1 MALAAINVKKTRG
14 AQISTNHEES
24 RQKKHLQQMENR
36 TKITAQTVSAFLML
50 LSGVALNVASFAVPP
65 VGELSNSVMTYMG
78 EALIYAAS
86 VFGLTVYVN
95 SCMARLERRV
105 GKDDRTDSRRDG
117 EGNEEDSG

>member
-1 MALAAINVKKTRG
+1 
-14 AQISTNHEES
+14 
-24 RQKKHLQQMENR
+24 MENR
-36 TKITAQTVSAFLML
+36 TKSTAQTVSAFLML

-65 VGELSNSVMTYMG
+65 VGELSNSVMSYMG

-105 GKDDRTDSRRDG
+105 GKDGRTDSRRDG
-117 EGNEEDSG
+117 EEGGEDSG

>member
-1 MALAAINVKKTRG
+1 MRTSVRN
-14 AQISTNHEES
+14 ES
-24 RQKKHLQQMENR
+24 PYRKNNNPDKMENR
-36 TKITAQTVSAFLML
+36 TKTTAQTVSAFLML

-105 GKDDRTDSRRDG
+105 GNNARQDDRQDDTQG
-117 EGNEEDSG
+117 

>member
-1 MALAAINVKKTRG
+1 
-14 AQISTNHEES
+14 
-24 RQKKHLQQMENR
+24 MENR
-36 TKITAQTVSAFLML
+36 TKTTAQTVSAFLML

-105 GKDDRTDSRRDG
+105 AKDGRQGGRQDGRRD
-117 EGNEEDSG
+117 EESDEENSG

>member
-1 MALAAINVKKTRG
+1 MRTSVRN
-14 AQISTNHEES
+14 ES
-24 RQKKHLQQMENR
+24 PYRKNNNPDKMENR
-36 TKITAQTVSAFLML
+36 TKSTAQTLSAFLML

-105 GKDDRTDSRRDG
+105 GNNAKQDNRQDDTQGWTED
-117 EGNEEDSG
+117 EKGNTHS

>member
-1 MALAAINVKKTRG
+1 MQGTLKNK
-14 AQISTNHEES
+14 Q
-24 RQKKHLQQMENR
+24 RQSQKNPAEHTHTQQMENR
-36 TKITAQTVSAFLML
+36 TKTTAQTLSAFLML

-105 GKDDRTDSRRDG
+105 GKDARQDDRQDDTQGWTED
-117 EGNEEDSG
+117 EKGNAHS

>member
-1 MALAAINVKKTRG
+1 
-14 AQISTNHEES
+14 
-24 RQKKHLQQMENR
+24 MENR
-36 TKITAQTVSAFLML
+36 TKTTAQTVSAFLML

-105 GKDDRTDSRRDG
+105 GNNARQDDRQDDTQGWTEDG
-117 EGNEEDSG
+117 KGNTHS

>member
-1 MALAAINVKKTRG
+1 MNPRTEKNNNPDK
-14 AQISTNHEES
+14 
-24 RQKKHLQQMENR
+24 MENR
-36 TKITAQTVSAFLML
+36 TKSTAQTLSAFLML

-105 GKDDRTDSRRDG
+105 GKDGRTDSRRDG
-117 EGNEEDSG
+117 EEGGEDSG

>member
-1 MALAAINVKKTRG
+1 
-14 AQISTNHEES
+14 
-24 RQKKHLQQMENR
+24 MENR
-36 TKITAQTVSAFLML
+36 TKTTAQTLSAFLML

-95 SCMARLERRV
+95 SCMAHLERRV

-117 EGNEEDSG
+117 EEGGEDSG

>member
-1 MALAAINVKKTRG
+1 MRTSVRN
-14 AQISTNHEES
+14 ES
-24 RQKKHLQQMENR
+24 PYRKNNNPDKMENR
-36 TKITAQTVSAFLML
+36 TKSTAQTLSAFLML

-105 GKDDRTDSRRDG
+105 GKDGRTDSRRYG
-117 EGNEEDSG
+117 EEGGEDSG

>member
-1 MALAAINVKKTRG
+1 MRTSVRN
-14 AQISTNHEES
+14 ES
-24 RQKKHLQQMENR
+24 PYRKNNNPDKMENR
-36 TKITAQTVSAFLML
+36 TKSTAQTVSAFLML

-105 GKDDRTDSRRDG
+105 GKDGRTDSRRDG
-117 EGNEEDSG
+117 EEGVEDSG

>member
-1 MALAAINVKKTRG
+1 
-14 AQISTNHEES
+14 
-24 RQKKHLQQMENR
+24 MEKR
-36 TKITAQTVSAFLML
+36 TKTTAQTVSAFLML

-117 EGNEEDSG
+117 EEGGEDSG

>member
-1 MALAAINVKKTRG
+1 
-14 AQISTNHEES
+14 
-24 RQKKHLQQMENR
+24 MEKR
-36 TKITAQTVSAFLML
+36 TKTTAQTVSAFLML

-105 GKDDRTDSRRDG
+105 GKDGRTDSRRDG
-117 EGNEEDSG
+117 EEGGEDSG

>member
-1 MALAAINVKKTRG
+1 MRTSVRN
-14 AQISTNHEES
+14 ES
-24 RQKKHLQQMENR
+24 PYRKNNNPDKMENR
-36 TKITAQTVSAFLML
+36 TKTTAQTVSAFLML

-105 GKDDRTDSRRDG
+105 GNNEKQDDRQDDTQGWTED
-117 EGNEEDSG
+117 EKGNTHS

>member
-1 MALAAINVKKTRG
+1 
-14 AQISTNHEES
+14 
-24 RQKKHLQQMENR
+24 MENR
-36 TKITAQTVSAFLML
+36 TKSTAQTVSAFLML

-78 EALIYAAS
+78 EALIYSAS

-105 GKDDRTDSRRDG
+105 GKDGRTDSRRDG
-117 EGNEEDSG
+117 EEGGEDSG

>member
-1 MALAAINVKKTRG
+1 MRTSVRN
-14 AQISTNHEES
+14 ES
-24 RQKKHLQQMENR
+24 PYRKNNNPDKMENR
-36 TKITAQTVSAFLML
+36 TKSTAQTLSAFLML

-105 GKDDRTDSRRDG
+105 GNNARQDDRQDDTQGWTED
-117 EGNEEDSG
+117 EKGNTHS

>member
-1 MALAAINVKKTRG
+1 
-14 AQISTNHEES
+14 
-24 RQKKHLQQMENR
+24 MENR
-36 TKITAQTVSAFLML
+36 TKTTAQTVSAFLML

-105 GKDDRTDSRRDG
+105 GKDGRTDSRRDG
-117 EGNEEDSG
+117 EEGGEDSG

>member
-1 MALAAINVKKTRG
+1 MRTSVRN
-14 AQISTNHEES
+14 ES
-24 RQKKHLQQMENR
+24 PYRKNNNTDKMENR
-36 TKITAQTVSAFLML
+36 TKTTAQTLSAFLML

-105 GKDDRTDSRRDG
+105 GKDARQDDRQDDTQGWTED
-117 EGNEEDSG
+117 EKGNAHS

>member
-1 MALAAINVKKTRG
+1 
-14 AQISTNHEES
+14 
-24 RQKKHLQQMENR
+24 MENR

-105 GKDDRTDSRRDG
+105 GKDGRTDSRRDG
-117 EGNEEDSG
+117 EEGGEDSG

>member
-1 MALAAINVKKTRG
+1 
-14 AQISTNHEES
+14 
-24 RQKKHLQQMENR
+24 MENR
-36 TKITAQTVSAFLML
+36 TKTTAQTVSAFLML

-105 GKDDRTDSRRDG
+105 GNNAKQDDRQDDTQDWTEDG
-117 EGNEEDSG
+117 KGNTHS

>member
-1 MALAAINVKKTRG
+1 MRTSVRN
-14 AQISTNHEES
+14 ES
-24 RQKKHLQQMENR
+24 PYRKNNNPDKMENR
-36 TKITAQTVSAFLML
+36 TKSTAQTLSAFLML

-105 GKDDRTDSRRDG
+105 GNNAKQDDRQDDTQGWTED
-117 EGNEEDSG
+117 EKGNTHS

>member
-1 MALAAINVKKTRG
+1 
-14 AQISTNHEES
+14 
-24 RQKKHLQQMENR
+24 MENR

-95 SCMARLERRV
+95 SCRARLERRV
-105 GKDDRTDSRRDG
+105 GKDGRTDSRRDG
-117 EGNEEDSG
+117 EEGGEDSG

>member
-1 MALAAINVKKTRG
+1 
-14 AQISTNHEES
+14 
-24 RQKKHLQQMENR
+24 
-36 TKITAQTVSAFLML
+36 
-50 LSGVALNVASFAVPP
+50 
-65 VGELSNSVMTYMG
+65 MG

>member
-1 MALAAINVKKTRG
+1 MNPRTEKNNNPDK
-14 AQISTNHEES
+14 
-24 RQKKHLQQMENR
+24 MENR
-36 TKITAQTVSAFLML
+36 TKSTAQTVSAFLML

-105 GKDDRTDSRRDG
+105 GKDGRTDSRRDG
-117 EGNEEDSG
+117 EEGGEDSG

>member
-1 MALAAINVKKTRG
+1 MRTSVRN
-14 AQISTNHEES
+14 ES
-24 RQKKHLQQMENR
+24 PYRKNNNPDKMENR
-36 TKITAQTVSAFLML
+36 TKSTAQTLSAFLML
-50 LSGVALNVASFAVPP
+50 LSGVALNVASFAVQP

-105 GKDDRTDSRRDG
+105 GKDGRTDSRRDG
-117 EGNEEDSG
+117 EEGGEDSG

>member
-1 MALAAINVKKTRG
+1 
-14 AQISTNHEES
+14 
-24 RQKKHLQQMENR
+24 
-36 TKITAQTVSAFLML
+36 
-50 LSGVALNVASFAVPP
+50 
-65 VGELSNSVMTYMG
+65 MTYMG

-117 EGNEEDSG
+117 EEGGEDSG

>member
-1 MALAAINVKKTRG
+1 
-14 AQISTNHEES
+14 
-24 RQKKHLQQMENR
+24 MENR
-36 TKITAQTVSAFLML
+36 TKTTAQTVSAFLML

-117 EGNEEDSG
+117 EEGGEDSG

>member
-1 MALAAINVKKTRG
+1 
-14 AQISTNHEES
+14 
-24 RQKKHLQQMENR
+24 MENR
-36 TKITAQTVSAFLML
+36 TKSTAQTLSAFLML

-105 GKDDRTDSRRDG
+105 GNNDRTDSRRDG
-117 EGNEEDSG
+117 EEGGEDSG

>member
-1 MALAAINVKKTRG
+1 
-14 AQISTNHEES
+14 
-24 RQKKHLQQMENR
+24 MENR
-36 TKITAQTVSAFLML
+36 TKSTAQTVSAFLML

-105 GKDDRTDSRRDG
+105 GKDGRTDSRRDG
-117 EGNEEDSG
+117 KEGGEDSG

>member
-1 MALAAINVKKTRG
+1 
-14 AQISTNHEES
+14 
-24 RQKKHLQQMENR
+24 MENR
-36 TKITAQTVSAFLML
+36 TKTTAQTVSAFLML
-50 LSGVALNVASFAVPP
+50 LSGVALNVASFAVQP

-117 EGNEEDSG
+117 EEGGEDSG

>member
-1 MALAAINVKKTRG
+1 
-14 AQISTNHEES
+14 
-24 RQKKHLQQMENR
+24 MENR

-117 EGNEEDSG
+117 EEGGEDSG

>member
-1 MALAAINVKKTRG
+1 MNPRTEKNNNPDK
-14 AQISTNHEES
+14 
-24 RQKKHLQQMENR
+24 MENR
-36 TKITAQTVSAFLML
+36 TKTTAQTVSAFLML

-105 GKDDRTDSRRDG
+105 GKDGRTDSRRDG
-117 EGNEEDSG
+117 EEGVEDSG